1 MRYTLR
7 DRNILQWVMQHPGRG
22 APYTVRSLAEAIG
35 LTHHSLVGH
44 LLSGRTRDCDLE
56 TAHAIAG
63 AVGVAVL
70 VLFAP
75 PASPETNVVDTDR
88 NLSAEGERP

>member
-1 MRYTLR
+1 MSVRYKLR
-7 DRNILQWVMQHPGRG
+7 SKEVLHHVMQHPGRG
-22 APYTVRSLAEAIG
+22 TPYTVRTLAAAIG

-44 LLSGRTRDCDLE
+44 LHSGERDDCDRDV
-56 TAHAIAG
+56 AHNIAE

-75 PASPETNVVDTDR
+75 PASPNPTSTTQE
-88 NLSAEGERP
+88 

>member
-1 MRYTLR
+1 MSARYKLR
-7 DRNILQWVMQHPGRG
+7 SKGVLQHCMQHPGRG
-22 APYTVRSLAEAIG
+22 TPFTVRSLAAAIG

-44 LLSGRTRDCDLE
+44 LHSGERDECDRDV
-56 TAHAIAG
+56 AHAIAG

-75 PASPETNVVDTDR
+75 PASPDPNESST
-88 NLSAEGERP
+88 ERQPPI